1 MSEVV
6 SDKDYI
12 RMVVLGEHKSS
23 CAEFTPKSIKYSAEN
38 IEIKEG
44 LLND

>member
-1 MSEVV
+1 MSEVI

-12 RMVVLGEHKSS
+12 RMVARGEHKSS
-23 CAEFTPKSIKYSAEN
+23 CAEFTPELIKCSVEN

-44 LLND
+44 FLND

>member
-1 MSEVV
+1 MSEVI

-12 RMVVLGEHKSS
+12 RMVVRGEHKSS
-23 CAEFTPKSIKYSAEN
+23 CVEFAPELIKYSAEN

>member
-1 MSEVV
+1 MSEVI
-6 SDKDYI
+6 SGKGCI
-12 RMVVLGEHKSS
+12 RIVVQGEHKSS
-23 CAEFTPKSIKYSAEN
+23 CAEFSPESIKYSAEN